1 MLVEKLQERPTYSL
15 AFFQMG
21 EIDILN

>member
-1 MLVEKLQERPTYSL
+1 MLVEKMQERPTYSL